1 MGRARARTARRQ
13 TPIPI
18 PTFDPLLRLVEA
30 GMEEACDE
38 VGEAGMEEAF
48 DEVGD
53 GTAVFRG
60 MVVVAAVALAV
71 TAIVYPAAE

>member
-18 PTFDPLLRLVEA
+18 PTFDPLLRLAEA

-38 VGEAGMEEAF
+38 L
-48 DEVGD
+48 GD
-53 GTAVFRG
+53 GTVVFRD
-60 MVVVAAVALAV
+60 MVVVAAVAAAVALAV
-71 TAIVYPAAE
+71 TAIVYPAAA

>member
-18 PTFDPLLRLVEA
+18 PTFDPLLRLLEA

-38 VGEAGMEEAF
+38 L
-48 DEVGD
+48 GD
-53 GTAVFRG
+53 GTAVFCD
-60 MVVVAAVALAV
+60 MVVVAAAVALAV

>member
-18 PTFDPLLRLVEA
+18 PTCDPLLRLVEA

-38 VGEAGMEEAF
+38 L
-48 DEVGD
+48 GD
-53 GTAVFRG
+53 GTAVFRD
-60 MVVVAAVALAV
+60 MVVVAAVAAAVALAV

>member
-1 MGRARARTARRQ
+1 MGRARARTARRRQ

-38 VGEAGMEEAF
+38 L
-48 DEVGD
+48 GD
-53 GTAVFRG
+53 GTAVFRD
-60 MVVVAAVALAV
+60 MVVAAAVVAAVALAV

>member
-1 MGRARARTARRQ
+1 
-13 TPIPI
+13 
-18 PTFDPLLRLVEA
+18 
-30 GMEEACDE
+30 MEEACDE